1 MDDSLRSN
9 QRGRRVFP
17 LSSCRRIDQGGLMAG
32 FWEVRKSPLLD
43 GGGVVWRGSLTRS
56 AVPRIP
62 WPDEALA
69 EGSLTARLRARIVVT

>member
-17 LSSCRRIDQGGLMAG
+17 VAGELIKDGLMAG

-43 GGGVVWRGSLTRS
+43 GGGVAWRGSLTRS

>member
-17 LSSCRRIDQGGLMAG
+17 VAGELIKDGLMAG

-43 GGGVVWRGSLTRS
+43 GGGVAWRGSLTRS
-56 AVPRIP
+56 QLYLGYVP